1 MVLLEL
7 GEEAGVFKKVST
19 RYEMPDG
26 TKVFGKNINEN
37 PEKYFT
43 KEVLEKIDE

>member
-1 MVLLEL
+1 MAEK
-7 GEEAGVFKKVST
+7 AGIFKKVST

-26 TKVFGKNINEN
+26 SKVFGKSINDD

-43 KEVLEKIDE
+43 KEVLETNR